1 MFTMQ
6 CTLFHFLNSVV
17 ADNEH
22 ELIQVALML
31 HKTLCICGISV
42 KIKKIYLKVKKQS
55 SLFSFNAVPS
65 NCKLKGTLVH
75 LFTF

>member
-42 KIKKIYLKVKKQS
+42 KIKKIYLKVKKQEVGRDEM
-55 SLFSFNAVPS
+55 FSFIYF
-65 NCKLKGTLVH
+65 LM
-75 LFTF
+75 